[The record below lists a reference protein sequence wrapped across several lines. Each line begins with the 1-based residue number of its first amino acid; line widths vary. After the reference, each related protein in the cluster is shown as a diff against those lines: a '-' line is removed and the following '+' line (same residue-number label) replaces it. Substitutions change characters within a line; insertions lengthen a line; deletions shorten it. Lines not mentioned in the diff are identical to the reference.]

1 MRENLVRDLQQDRLF
16 AFLRSKRVFD
26 QEDCEEINSERTTR
40 KKNEAFLDILRK
52 RGQSGFD
59 YFCEALLV
67 GKTQL
72 HLLNQLLDAFED
84 KIYHNEGIFICLI
97 GISYFPQLDLQN
109 T

>member
-26 QEDCEEINSERTTR
+26 QEDCEEINYERTTR

-72 HLLNQLLDAFED
+72 HLLNQLLDALKTKYIIMKVF
-84 KIYHNEGIFICLI
+84 
-97 GISYFPQLDLQN
+97 SYVS
-109 T
+109 